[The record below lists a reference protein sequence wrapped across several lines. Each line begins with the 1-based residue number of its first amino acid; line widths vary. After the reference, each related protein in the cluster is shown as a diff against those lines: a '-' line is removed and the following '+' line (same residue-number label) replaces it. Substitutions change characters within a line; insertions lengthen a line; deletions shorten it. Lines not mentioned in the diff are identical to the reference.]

1 MNAPAPRSRAQT
13 LLLAALLGLVA
24 LFSFW
29 YLLPQRHLLA
39 GLLVFVLPPAL
50 LALGVWRR
58 SRRAG
63 YWSGVCAL
71 AWFCHA
77 VMLAWSSPAERGYA
91 WIELALALL
100 VIFAANQPGLAARFG
115 RKAGDKTGA

>member
-1 MNAPAPRSRAQT
+1 MSAAAPRSRAHSV
-13 LLLAALLGLVA
+13 LLAALLGLVA

-29 YLLPQRHLLA
+29 YLLPQRHLWA

-58 SRRAG
+58 SRRAA
-63 YWSGVCAL
+63 YWAGVCAL

-91 WIELALALL
+91 WIELALALT

-115 RKAGDKTGA
+115 KKPGA